1 VTQGIKDKIA
11 VVTGASSGQGG
22 AIARLLSAPGATVAL
37 GACRA
42 DRQSSYP
49 GMLAA
54 TLQQPVAAFRS
65 AAALLPIMG
74 VVFVAFLVIG
84 VAMPVLPLHVHDGL
98 GLGTF
103 VVGLVA
109 GSQFAASLVSRPWA
123 GHFSDSRGAKRGV
136 VAGLLAA
143 SASGLLYLVSLTFT
157 KVPLT
162 SVAILLLGRGLLGAA
177 ESFIITAAVSWG
189 LALAESGSTGRV
201 IAWMGSAMFAAF
213 AIGAP
218 AGSALYAAHGFA
230 AIAIA
235 TAAAPLLTLLLVIPL
250 PAVAPIRQTR
260 SSFAEVLGAVWV
272 PGFGSALASV
282 GFGAVT
288 AFVALLFATRG
299 WANGWLAYTAYA
311 VAFILARVFFSHVA
325 DQIGGAKVAL
335 ACAVIEAI
343 GQALI
348 WLAVRPEMAL
358 AGAALTGF
366 GFSLVYPGFGVEAV
380 RRVPSSSRGLAM
392 GAYTAFLDL
401 AQGLASPAL
410 GLIATGARLHLV
422 FLVSGVTVFGAVLV
436 AACLWAYPVRAGD
449 FRARLERVNDG
460 QCRN

>member
-1 VTQGIKDKIA
+1 MSITTMQE
-11 VVTGASSGQGG
+11 
-22 AIARLLSAPGATVAL
+22 
-37 GACRA
+37 
-42 DRQSSYP
+42 
-49 GMLAA
+49 
-54 TLQQPVAAFRS
+54 PVAS
-65 AAALLPIMG
+65 ARVATTLLPIMG

-123 GHFSDSRGAKRGV
+123 GHFSVSRGAKRGV

-335 ACAVIEAI
+335 VCAVIEAI

-348 WLAVRPEMAL
+348 WFAARPEMAL

-366 GFSLVYPGFGVEAV
+366 GFSLVYPAFGVEAV
-380 RRVPSSSRGLAM
+380 RRVPAQSRGLAM

-410 GLIATGARLHLV
+410 GLIATGTSLNVL
-422 FLVSGVTVFGAVLV
+422 FLASAATVLCAALV
-436 AACLWAYPVRAGD
+436 AWWLIVNPVAVEG
-449 FRARLERVNDG
+449 G
-460 QCRN
+460 PQ